1 MSEHKAKRDAAP
13 DTISVWQLLKPAPAK
28 LVGLDRMFKG
38 VGLLLG
44 SSFRDNVTIATLVE
58 KHAGRTPQQDAI
70 TFENQRYTYAQFNAA
85 ANRYARTLKAGGIGH
100 GDVVG
105 VLLDNRPETLIV
117 VAALAKLGAASAMCN
132 TKQRGNVLAHSLA
145 TVAPKAMIV
154 GQELEPAFAEIRHHT
169 ALAGVEPL
177 WCIASAAATGV
188 PDGYRDLLVEASGQ
202 PTGNVDE
209 SRRVSSDNS
218 CFYIFTSGT
227 TGMPKASR
235 MSHSRWLKGGA
246 GMGLLGLRLRADD
259 RFYCALPLYHNNALT
274 VSWASV
280 LCAGATL
287 CLAPKFSVSGF
298 WPDIRHHKATVFCYI
313 GELCRYLLQAEP
325 HDNDRQHQV
334 RAVIGNGLRPDI
346 WDEFKSRYGIGRICE
361 FYGASEGNLAFVNGF
376 NMDRTAGFC
385 PYAYAVV
392 EYDPETE
399 APVKNHEGWM
409 QPVKKGEVGLLLNE
423 VTDSA
428 PFEGYTDAEASE
440 KKLLR
445 RVFKTDDCY
454 FNTGDLVRDQGMRH
468 IAFVDRLGDTFR
480 WKGENVAT
488 TQVENALNAF
498 AQIEESVVYGVEVPH
513 HDGRAGM
520 AAITP
525 RDKLADIDWRA
536 LVSHLE
542 HELPSYAI
550 PVFVRLRPE
559 QEVTGTLKY
568 RKVDLKSDGYLP
580 AGDEPVFMRYV
591 GADAYEP
598 VDDDIRNQLA
608 DGDIAL

>member
-1 MSEHKAKRDAAP
+1 MSESRSKHESAP
-13 DTISVWQLLKPAPAK
+13 DTISAWQLIKPTRAK
-28 LVGLDRMFKG
+28 LAGIDQMLRG
-38 VGLLLG
+38 VGMLL
-44 SSFRDNVTIATLVE
+44 SSRFQNHVTIATLVE
-58 KHAGRTPQQDAI
+58 KHAGRSPQRDAI
-70 TFENQRYTYAQFNAA
+70 TFENQRYTYAQLNAA
-85 ANRYARTLKAGGIGH
+85 ANRYARTLKAGGVGK

-105 VLLDNRPETLIV
+105 ILLDNRPEVLIA
-117 VAALAKLGAASAMCN
+117 VAALAKLGAAAAMCN
-132 TKQRGNVLAHSLA
+132 TKQRGEVLAHSLQ
-145 TVAPKAMIV
+145 TVAPKAILV
-154 GQELEPAFAEIRHHT
+154 GEELESAFAEIRD
-169 ALAGVEPL
+169 AKSLAGLDPV
-177 WCIASAAATGV
+177 WFIGSSAAGRV
-188 PDGYRDLLVEASGQ
+188 PDGYRDFLVEASGQ
-202 PTGNVDE
+202 PTGNLDDAQQ
-209 SRRVSSDNS
+209 VSSDDT

-246 GMGLLGLRLRADD
+246 GMGMLGLRLRADD

-274 VSWASV
+274 VSWSSV
-280 LCAGATL
+280 LCVGATL

-325 HDNDRQHQV
+325 HANDRNHQV

-346 WDEFKSRYGIGRICE
+346 WDEFKSRYGIERICE

-399 APVKNHEGWM
+399 EPVKNDKGRM
-409 QPVKKGEVGLLLNE
+409 QQVKKGEDGLLLNK

-428 PFEGYTDAEASE
+428 PFEGYTDAQASE

-445 RVFKTDDCY
+445 GVFKKDDCY

-468 IAFVDRLGDTFR
+468 IAFVDRLGDTYR

-498 AQIEESVVYGVEVPH
+498 EQIEETVVYGVEVPH
-513 HDGRAGM
+513 NDGRAGM

-525 RDKLADIDWRA
+525 RDKLADIDWQA
-536 LVSHLE
+536 LVAHLKG
-542 HELPSYAI
+542 ELPGYAI
-550 PVFVRLRPE
+550 PVFIRLRPE
-559 QEVTGTLKY
+559 QEVTGTMKY
-568 RKVDLKSDGYLP
+568 RKVDLKKAGFSP
-580 AGDEPVFMRYV
+580 EGDEPVFMLRA
-591 GADAYEP
+591 GADKFEQI
-598 VDDDIRNQLA
+598 DDDTRAALA
-608 DGDIAL
+608 DGDISL